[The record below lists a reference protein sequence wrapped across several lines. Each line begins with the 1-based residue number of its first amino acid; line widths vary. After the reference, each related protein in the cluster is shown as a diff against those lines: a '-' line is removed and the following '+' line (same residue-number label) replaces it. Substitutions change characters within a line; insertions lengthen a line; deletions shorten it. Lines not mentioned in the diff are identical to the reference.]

1 MDAELCRLL
10 PFVCTSRFVDHL
22 LHFID
27 ILNRRGQILIASL
40 RDEDIVLDTDTA
52 DLPILIQQLS
62 VNMSSMDRI
71 AQIRLDDKVA
81 EVNLS
86 LC

>member
-1 MDAELCRLL
+1 
-10 PFVCTSRFVDHL
+10 
-22 LHFID
+22 
-27 ILNRRGQILIASL
+27 
-40 RDEDIVLDTDTA
+40 
-52 DLPILIQQLS
+52 
-62 VNMSSMDRI
+62 MSSMDRI